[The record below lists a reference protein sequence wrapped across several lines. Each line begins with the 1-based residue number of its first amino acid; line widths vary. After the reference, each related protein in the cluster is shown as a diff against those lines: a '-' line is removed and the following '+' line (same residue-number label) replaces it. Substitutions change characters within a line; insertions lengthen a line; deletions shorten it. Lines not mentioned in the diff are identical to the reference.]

1 MAAPSAEYRVPAVV
15 RFANAAEVRLA
26 GERFLEQAQGPVRV
40 SLAELRENNS
50 VVVALLLAWVRRA
63 RALDRTLRIVEVP
76 GDLLNIIELYGVAGV
91 LPLEQGASA
100 TAWSVEDADQHADA
114 GASDQQEQS

>member
-26 GERFLEQAQGPVRV
+26 GERFLEQAQGPVRI

-63 RALDRTLRIVEVP
+63 RALDRALRIVDVP

-91 LPLEQGASA
+91 LPLEQGASG
-100 TAWSVEDADQHADA
+100 TTWSVEDGYQDTEA
-114 GASDQQEQS
+114 GAAGQQEQS

>member
-1 MAAPSAEYRVPAVV
+1 MAAASAEYRVPAVV

-26 GERFLEQAQGPVRV
+26 GERFLEQAQGPVQI

-63 RALDRTLRIVEVP
+63 RALDRVLRIVEVP
-76 GDLLNIIELYGVAGV
+76 GDLLNIIELYGVATV
-91 LPLEQGASA
+91 LPLEQGASG
-100 TAWSVEDADQHADA
+100 TAWSVEDGYQATDA
-114 GASDQQEQS
+114 GEAGQQEHS